1 VISPQSR
8 NPAARGLIVAATS
21 ALGLELADLVPLA
34 GGFSVRSAT
43 MRITAWT
50 GVRSSSLA
58 DDCRKGS
65 SLLAAD
71 DGSMS
76 CLEVMLVDGLK
87 PFGLDAGWVQA
98 FPSGGTRWAGSI
110 WRTLPRL
117 IADRNGR
124 VQQALGRRPNA
135 VGGHSDVAATDGR
148 SVAYLECKVRDR
160 IKVTQVDWIVT
171 ALQIGAISA
180 EEILVVQGA
189 LA

>member
-1 VISPQSR
+1 MSPQSR
-8 NPAARGLIVAATS
+8 NPAARGLIVEATS
-21 ALGLELADLVPLA
+21 ALGLELTDLVHLA

-43 MRITAWT
+43 MHITAWS
-50 GVRSSSLA
+50 GARSSSLA

-76 CLEVMLVDGLK
+76 CLEVELVGGLK
-87 PFGLDAGWVQA
+87 SFGLDAGWVQA
-98 FPSGGTRWAGSI
+98 FPCGGTRWAGSI
-110 WRTLPRL
+110 WRTLPPL
-117 IADRNGR
+117 IADRNAR

-135 VGGHSDVAATDGR
+135 LGGHPDVAATDGR

-180 EEILVVQGA
+180 DEVLVVQGVIV
-189 LA
+189 